1 MPKTKERINMRKV
14 IVAMQVTLDGFI
26 EGPNGE
32 LDWAMAEDEETWN
45 DHFDLVRSVD
55 TLLLGRVMYP
65 AYEKYWLAAPSN
77 PSSTKNETEYARLA
91 DKMQKI
97 VFSKTLEK
105 VEWKTTRIVREI
117 VAEEILNM
125 KQQPGKDIMILGGAT
140 LVSSF
145 VNLGL
150 IDEYHL
156 VVNPLV
162 LGGGKRLFKDVK
174 DRHKLTLINT
184 KTFRSGK
191 VALHYGKG

>member
-1 MPKTKERINMRKV
+1 MRKA

-32 LDWAMAEDEETWN
+32 LDWAMKEDEETWQ
-45 DHFDLVRSVD
+45 DHFELMRSVD

-65 AYEKYWLAAPSN
+65 AYEKYWLSAPTS
-77 PSSTKNETEYARLA
+77 PSSTKSEIEYARLA
-91 DKMQKI
+91 DRTQKV

-105 VEWKTTRIVREI
+105 VEWKTTRII
-117 VAEEILNM
+117 KDHIAEEILKM
-125 KQQPGKDIMILGGAT
+125 KQQPGKDMLILGGAG

-145 VNLGL
+145 TNLGL

-156 VVNPLV
+156 VVNPVV
-162 LGGGKRLFKDVK
+162 LGGGKPLFKGVK
-174 DRHKLTLINT
+174 ERLKLKLIGT

-191 VALHYGKG
+191 VVLHYGKG

>member
-1 MPKTKERINMRKV
+1 MGKV

-26 EGPNGE
+26 EGPSGE
-32 LDWAMAEDEETWN
+32 LDWAMKEDDETWQ

-65 AYEKYWLAAPSN
+65 AYEKYWLAAPTN
-77 PSSTKNETEYARLA
+77 PSSTKNEIEYARIA

-105 VEWKTTRIVREI
+105 VEWKTTRII
-117 VAEEILNM
+117 KDHIAEEILRM
-125 KQQPGKDIMILGGAT
+125 KQQPGKDMLILGGAG

-145 VNLGL
+145 MNLGL

-156 VVNPLV
+156 VVNPVV

-174 DRHKLTLINT
+174 ERRKLKLIGT
-184 KTFRSGK
+184 KTFKSGK
-191 VALHYGKG
+191 VVLHYSKGPDV

>member
-1 MPKTKERINMRKV
+1 MRKV

-32 LDWAMAEDEETWN
+32 LDWAMKEDGETWK
-45 DHFDLVRSVD
+45 DHFDLMRSVD

-65 AYEKYWLAAPSN
+65 AYEKYWLAAPTN
-77 PSSTKNETEYARLA
+77 PSSTKSEIEYARLA
-91 DKMQKI
+91 DRTQKI

-105 VEWKTTRIVREI
+105 VEWKTTRII
-117 VAEEILNM
+117 KDHIAEEILRM
-125 KQQPGKDIMILGGAT
+125 KQQPGKDMVLLGGAG
-140 LVSSF
+140 LVSTF
-145 VNLGL
+145 VSLGL

-156 VVNPLV
+156 VVNPVV

-174 DRHKLTLINT
+174 ERYNLKLINS

-191 VALHYGKG
+191 VVLHYERDK